1 MADWQKGCRAMEIT
15 GAELFVKALKA
26 EGVEM
31 LFGYPGGQALDL
43 FDALYDAR
51 EIEVILPRHEQAAAH
66 AADGYART
74 AGESLAGN
82 GFPVKWRKISAKYLE
97 IV

>member
-1 MADWQKGCRAMEIT
+1 MGSLIEEYRWLIGRKG
-15 GAELFVKALKA
+15 GAAGGNSTCPDRGRKEQPCPLRDRVCHCQPL
-26 EGVEM
+26 EG
-31 LFGYPGGQALDL
+31 
-43 FDALYDAR
+43 
-51 EIEVILPRHEQAAAH
+51 AASCA
-66 AADGYART
+66 